1 MADSEKILPVNADGI
16 PHINPWIIAISVMFA
31 TFMEVL
37 DTTVVNVSLPHIAG
51 SLSATSEEATWALT
65 SYLVANAII
74 LPITGWLSRRFGR
87 KNLLMASVIGF
98 TVSSFLCGLAP
109 TLSLL
114 VLFRILQGASGGCLQ
129 PLSQAVLLEAFPPE
143 ERGKAMGFW
152 GLGIVVA
159 PVLGPVLGGWLTDSY
174 SWRWVF
180 YINIPVGI
188 VSILMTK
195 AFIFDPPYLRH
206 KEKVGVDYW
215 GIGMLA
221 VWVGAL
227 QIMLDKGQQEDW
239 FSSPFIRWFA
249 FAFAAGLIAFLIREF
264 TAKEP
269 VVNLKVFKERTYATG
284 AFLMT
289 VVGFVLYGSL
299 VLLPLWLQTLM
310 GYSSLQAGVAM
321 APRGIGSMVGM
332 PMVGM
337 LMKKIDPRKFLT
349 LGMVTCAGTLF
360 AFSRLN
366 LNAGYWDFFWPQ
378 FVQGLSLAFL
388 FVPLTT
394 ITMSFISKE
403 GMGNATSL
411 FNLTRNIGGS
421 AGIAVVTASYSRFSQ
436 EHINKLGSH
445 FTPYDL
451 GAMRMMGSMRSMWM
465 AAGSGAGRASRQA
478 VAIAFGMVERESAM
492 LAFIDVFLLL
502 AAMFVAILPL
512 ILIMKKPKAAPAGE
526 VAMH

>member
-1 MADSEKILPVNADGI
+1 LPEADQI
-16 PHINPWIIAISVMFA
+16 PKINPWIIAISVMFA

-51 SLSATSEEATWALT
+51 SLSVTSEEATWALT

-109 TLSLL
+109 TLAWL
-114 VLFRILQGASGGCLQ
+114 VLFRVMQGASGGCLQ
-129 PLSQAVLLEAFPPE
+129 PLSQAVLLEAFPAE

-152 GLGIVVA
+152 GLGIVTA

-188 VSILMTK
+188 ASILMTK
-195 AFIFDPPYLRH
+195 AFIFDPPYLR
-206 KEKVGVDYW
+206 EKQKTGVDYW

-221 VWVGAL
+221 LWVGAL

-239 FSSPFIRWFA
+239 FGSNFIRTFA
-249 FAFAAGLIAFLIREF
+249 VLFVAGFVLFLVREF
-264 TAKEP
+264 TARDP
-269 VVNLKVFKERTYATG
+269 VVNLRVFKERTYATG

-299 VLLPLWLQTLM
+299 VLLPLWLQTLL
-310 GYSSLQAGVAM
+310 GYSSLEAGMAM

-332 PMVGM
+332 PLVGM
-337 LMKKIDPRKFLT
+337 LMKKVDPRKFLAA
-349 LGMVTCAGTLF
+349 GMVTCAFTLF
-360 AFSRLN
+360 IFSRLS
-366 LNAGYWDFFWPQ
+366 LDAGYWNFFWPQ
-378 FVQGLSLAFL
+378 FIQGLSLGFL

-394 ITMSFISKE
+394 ITMSPIKKE
-403 GMGNATSL
+403 AMGNATSL
-411 FNLTRNIGGS
+411 FNLTRNVGGS
-421 AGIAVVTASYSRFSQ
+421 AGIAVVTALNARFT
-436 EHINKLGSH
+436 EVHINQLSSH
-445 FTPYDL
+445 FSPYDS
-451 GAMRMMGSMRSMWM
+451 GAMRMLQSMRAMW
-465 AAGSGAGRASRQA
+465 AAVGSGAGRSSRQA
-478 VAIAFGMVERESAM
+478 LALAFGIVERQAAM
-492 LAFIDVFLLL
+492 LAFIDVFLVL
-502 AAMFVAILPL
+502 AAMFVAITPL
-512 ILIMKKPKAAPAGE
+512 ILIMKKPSADSAGE
-526 VAMH
+526 VAVH